1 MPRAF
6 IAMPF
11 AQAFYPIYKAI
22 RSACEQL
29 GITTIRIDEVWARE
43 DIYQQIEEE
52 ILKADFMIAD
62 FTGDRVSEIPN
73 PNVVHE
79 AAFART
85 HKKYVLLMAQDHKC
99 LPFDWR
105 TRPALIYQNSEE
117 GLGYLKDRLV
127 MAVQALLKKED
138 FGKDAALRQPAPV
151 LPNMPNM
158 MSMQP
163 MPPVAVSQAYPA
175 MAFESN
181 PAAVMQNLLHAR
193 EGQVPPITA
202 GTTMPAGFR
211 QQDDIVMCDY
221 DLGRMALINAAV
233 FHMGGEEDKD
243 QQPVHEVYLSTY
255 LIDIYPVTNAQYA
268 KFIEAGGY
276 RYQGYWTTEGWAWRC
291 QNRIETP
298 SPWDNTRRPELP
310 VVGVSWYE
318 AFAYATWCGKH
329 LPSEAQWEYA
339 ARGGDGRIY
348 PWGNEAPTKQRANYK
363 SRGPTPGGQ
372 CQEGVS
378 PFGCYDMAGNVWEWC
393 YDGYHEAYYQ
403 KSPRCNPTGVPDA
416 REKVCRG
423 GAWTYDADTLKTFY
437 RFCGKPT
444 LRDRGYGFRCARI
457 V

>member
-11 AQAFYPIYKAI
+11 AQTFFPVYKAM

-52 ILKADFMIAD
+52 ILKADFIIVD
-62 FTGDRVSEIPN
+62 FTGDQVMEIPN

-85 HKKYVLLMAQDHKC
+85 HKKYVLLMTQDHKS

-105 TRPALIYQNSEE
+105 TRPALIYQSTEE
-117 GLGYLKDRLV
+117 GLIYLKERLV
-127 MAVQALLKKED
+127 MTIQALLKRED
-138 FGKDAALRQPAPV
+138 FGKDTTPRAPV
-151 LPNMPNM
+151 PAQPQAMNMFQTMAANPG
-158 MSMQP
+158 QP
-163 MPPVAVSQAYPA
+163 AYPA

-181 PAAVMQNLLHAR
+181 PAAVMQNLLLAR

-202 GTTMPAGFR
+202 SNTLPAGFR
-211 QQDDIVMCDY
+211 QQDGKVVCDY
-221 DLGRMALINAAV
+221 DISEMVIINAGTFA
-233 FHMGGEEDKD
+233 MGGEEDSD
-243 QQPVHEVYLSTY
+243 QKPIHEVYLSTY
-255 LIDIYPVTNAQYA
+255 LMDVYPVANSQYA

-276 RYQGYWTTEGWAWRC
+276 RYQGYWAAEGWAWRC
-291 QNRIETP
+291 QHRIEAP
-298 SPWDNTRRPELP
+298 AAWDTAKGRLELP

-329 LPSEAQWEYA
+329 LPSEAEWEYA
-339 ARGGDGRIY
+339 ARGNDRRVY
-348 PWGNEAPTKQRANYK
+348 PWGNEPPSKELANYK
-363 SRGPTPGGQ
+363 GRSPTPCGQ
-372 CQEGVS
+372 YKEGVS
-378 PFGCYDMAGNVWEWC
+378 PAGCHDMAGNVWEWC
-393 YDGYHEAYYQ
+393 FDGYQEAYYQ
-403 KSPRCNPTGVPDA
+403 KSSRCNPLSTGDA
-416 REKVCRG
+416 KEKVCRG

-437 RFCGKPT
+437 RFCGKAM

-457 V
+457 L